1 MRLER
6 EDLWDMR
13 YRVCWEESWEGW
25 ERIDGRKESVLEVG
39 VMKICYWRGKF
50 KKYRGGLKRWCD
62 GDIGE

>member
-39 VMKICYWRGKF
+39 VMKICYW
-50 KKYRGGLKRWCD
+50 
-62 GDIGE
+62 